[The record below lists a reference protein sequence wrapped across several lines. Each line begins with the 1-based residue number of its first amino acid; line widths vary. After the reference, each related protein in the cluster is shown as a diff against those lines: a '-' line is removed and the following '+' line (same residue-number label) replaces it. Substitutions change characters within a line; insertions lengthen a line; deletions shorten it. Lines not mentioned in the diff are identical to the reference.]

1 MAIKEYVPMLILISF
16 LLFGLAA
23 AFIVLLAA
31 TMLSSEI
38 SRMETDYLSARL
50 MLEQENTAAQDD
62 DI

>member
-1 MAIKEYVPMLILISF
+1 MLILISF